1 MAVPLLKADQVTKF
15 YGDGQP
21 VLVLD
26 RITLEL
32 ADGEFVALLG
42 PSGSG
47 KSTLLRILA
56 GLIEP
61 SAGRVLVRGEPLT
74 GVNPAVAMVFQ
85 TFALFPWL
93 TVLGNIELGLLA
105 RGVPAPE
112 RARRAREM
120 VDLIGL
126 GGFELAYP
134 RELSGGMKQRVGFA
148 RALAVGP
155 EVLLMDEPFSALDV
169 LTAENLRRE
178 FFELWTDRKL
188 PTRAVL
194 MVTHN
199 IDEAV
204 ALADRIVILS
214 TNPARVRVELPGL
227 PPNLRQVRGPER
239 AGLVD
244 IIYRVMTSPTEEVA
258 AAVAGEPPPA
268 EAKPVYQMLPPVTPG
283 QVGGLVEQLRLRG
296 GREDIYRLAEELD
309 LEADE
314 LLPVV
319 EAADLLDLVEVVE
332 GDVVLTE
339 AGWKFAGADPEGRR
353 RIFRRQLL
361 DRVELVRDMIQDLKT
376 SPRRQILAGVL
387 RARLEQTFTR
397 AEAARQLETA
407 IGWARYAGLV
417 GYDPQLELL
426 TLTDESPVDGKVKP

>member
-1 MAVPLLKADQVTKF
+1 VGAVLLKADQITKF

-32 ADGEFVALLG
+32 SEGEFIALLG
-42 PSGSG
+42 PSGCG

-56 GLIEP
+56 GLIPP
-61 SAGRVLVRGEPLT
+61 SRGQVLVRGEPLR
-74 GVNPAVAMVFQ
+74 GINPAAAMVFQ

-93 TVLGNIELGLLA
+93 TVLGNVELGLLA
-105 RGVPAPE
+105 RGVPKPE
-112 RARRAREM
+112 RERRAREM
-120 VDLIGL
+120 VGL
-126 GGFELAYP
+126 VGLRGFETAYP
-134 RELSGGMKQRVGFA
+134 RELSGGMRQRVGFA
-148 RALAVGP
+148 RALVVGP

-178 FFELWTDRKL
+178 LFELWVGGQL

-199 IDEAV
+199 IEEAA

-214 TNPARVRVELPGL
+214 ANPARVRVELPGL
-227 PPNLRQVRGPER
+227 PPNLRQTRGPER
-239 AGLVD
+239 TALVD
-244 IIYRVMTSPTEEVA
+244 IIYRVMTSPAADVTTLIPGARQPEAPAEEV
-258 AAVAGEPPPA
+258 G
-268 EAKPVYQMLPPVTPG
+268 VYQMLPHVNLG
-283 QVGGLVEQLRLRG
+283 QVAGLVEQLRARG
-296 GREDIYRLAEELD
+296 GREDLYQLAEDLG
-309 LEADE
+309 LEAGD

-332 GDVVLTE
+332 GDVILTE
-339 AGWKFAGADPEGRR
+339 AGRKFAAADPETRR

-361 DRVELVRDMIQDLKT
+361 DRVELVRELLEALRATPQH
-376 SPRRQILAGVL
+376 RILAQVF
-387 RARLEQTFTR
+387 RSRLEQVFSR

-407 IGWARYAGLV
+407 VAWARYAGLL
-417 GYDPQLELL
+417 GYDPKLDVLFLPAEA
-426 TLTDESPVDGKVKP
+426 E

>member
-1 MAVPLLKADQVTKF
+1 MAALLLKADQVTKF

-32 ADGEFVALLG
+32 AEGEFIALLG

-56 GLIEP
+56 GLIPP
-61 SAGRVLVRGEPLT
+61 SRGQVLVRGEPLR
-74 GVNPAVAMVFQ
+74 GINPAAAMVFQ
-85 TFALFPWL
+85 SFALFPWL
-93 TVLGNIELGLLA
+93 TVRQNIGLGLLA
-105 RGVPAPE
+105 RGVPEPE
-112 RARRAREM
+112 RERRVQEM
-120 VDLIGL
+120 VELIGL
-126 GGFELAYP
+126 KGFEAAYP

-178 FFELWTDRKL
+178 FFELWTGRQL
-188 PTRAVL
+188 PTRAVV

-214 TNPARVRVELPGL
+214 ANPARIRVELPGL
-227 PPNLRQVRGPER
+227 PPSLRQVRGPER
-239 AGLVD
+239 TGLVD
-244 IIYRVMTSPTEEVA
+244 IIYRIMTSPEVDVA
-258 AAVAGEPPPA
+258 ALIPGARQPEVPA
-268 EAKPVYQMLPPVTPG
+268 EEAPVFQMLPHVTPG
-283 QVGGLVEQLRLRG
+283 QVAGLVEQLRARS
-296 GREDIYRLAEELD
+296 GREDLYQLAEDLG

-339 AGWKFAGADPEGRR
+339 AGQKFAVSDPETRR
-353 RIFRRQLL
+353 RVFRRQLL
-361 DRVELVRDMIQDLKT
+361 DRVELVRELIAALEA
-376 SPRRQILAGVL
+376 SPGRRLVGAIF
-387 RARLEQTFTR
+387 RARLEQAFSRT
-397 AEAARQLETA
+397 EAARQLETA
-407 IGWARYAGLV
+407 VAWARYAGLV
-417 GYDPQLELL
+417 GYDPKLDVL
-426 TLTDESPVDGKVKP
+426 TLTADADVES